1 MKSVPI
7 PRDDMQ
13 FIEVTIDLMS
23 TEKNHKKKLDINDIM
38 KKLETFY
45 FSNKLDIY
53 KLFIIKYTNYR
64 KSEIEIMH
72 IDFCFESYIYTY
84 NDIFSTD

>member
-1 MKSVPI
+1 MKSFPI

-13 FIEVTIDLMS
+13 FIEVTIDSMS
-23 TEKNHKKKLDINDIM
+23 TENNHKKKLDINDIM

-53 KLFIIKYTNYR
+53 KPFIIKYTNYR
-64 KSEIEIMH
+64 NSEIEVMH
-72 IDFCFESYIYTY
+72 IEFLF
-84 NDIFSTD
+84 